1 MNCKKIRDL
10 ITTDYIDLQLS
21 VKLQRQIREH
31 LKGCGQC
38 REFEQALRQAA
49 VEPFKMAKEIRP
61 PDFVWERIREGIEAE
76 EAETEGL
83 FLGLWDYLR
92 GFLSR
97 RRPVFALSTA
107 LAAFIAVAVVINI
120 SLGSRKAVNSYF
132 QEQGEFLS
140 GLAVDTGSNPVTNQ
154 ADLGTSIEEYFL

>member
-1 MNCKKIRDL
+1 MNCKKIKDL

-38 REFEQALRQAA
+38 RQFEQALRQAA
-49 VEPFKMAKEIRP
+49 VEPFKMAQEIKP
-61 PDFVWERIREGIEAE
+61 PDFVWERIKEGIRAE
-76 EAETEGL
+76 EMETEGL
-83 FLGLWDYLR
+83 FVGLWDYVR

-97 RRPVFALSTA
+97 RRPVFALGTA
-107 LAAFIAVAVVINI
+107 VAAFIAVAVVINI

-132 QEQGEFLS
+132 QEQRQFLTS
-140 GLAVDTGSNPVTNQ
+140 LSVYMKSDPTTNQ